1 MSFTRLHEHTQSDT
15 QTLANDPSSTS
26 LLEPVPMAT
35 GLATSSPDVCAALHI
50 TSLPVPLRDFKLPR
64 GQRPHPEPAL
74 CSFTH
79 SKPYSLAF
87 SHPDAEHTNVMDL
100 QLQT

>member
-1 MSFTRLHEHTQSDT
+1 MEMSFTCLYEHTQSDT

-26 LLEPVPMAT
+26 LLEHMPLAT
-35 GLATSSPDVCAALHI
+35 GLVTSSPDVCAALR
-50 TSLPVPLRDFKLPR
+50 TTNLPVPLRDFKLPR

-79 SKPYSLAF
+79 SKPYLLAF
-87 SHPDAEHTNVMDL
+87 SHPEC
-100 QLQT
+100 

>member
-1 MSFTRLHEHTQSDT
+1 MSFTRLYEHTQPDT
-15 QTLANDPSSTS
+15 QTVANDPSSTS
-26 LLEPVPMAT
+26 LLEHMPLAT
-35 GLATSSPDVCAALHI
+35 GLATSPPDLCAALH

-79 SKPYSLAF
+79 SKPYLLAF
-87 SHPDAEHTNVMDL
+87 SHPDAEHTNVMEL
-100 QLQT
+100 RLQT